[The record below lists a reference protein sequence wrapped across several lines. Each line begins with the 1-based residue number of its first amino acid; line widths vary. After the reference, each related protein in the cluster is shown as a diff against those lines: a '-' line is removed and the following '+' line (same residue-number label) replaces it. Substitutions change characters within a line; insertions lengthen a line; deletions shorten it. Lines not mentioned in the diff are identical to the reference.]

1 MADNYFKIV
10 VNQDQLDRL
19 FKKYGEDLTEKAIR
33 VTTKY
38 TNKIANEAKEIID
51 DYRYR
56 DTGRLINSIK
66 PSIHAYVDK
75 IVGEVNAGTKY
86 AKFIHDGAKHPTPG
100 SEETERFF
108 VPFRVAPSL
117 YKWAKRNK
125 VIETIDGVDR
135 LVSTGQ
141 VVYPNKGGLLVHIT
155 PTKYFE
161 KPFNKYKE
169 QFIQEISE
177 IVGE

>member
-75 IVGEVNAGTKY
+75 IVGEV
-86 AKFIHDGAKHPTPG
+86 
-100 SEETERFF
+100 S
-108 VPFRVAPSL
+108 
-117 YKWAKRNK
+117 
-125 VIETIDGVDR
+125 
-135 LVSTGQ
+135 
-141 VVYPNKGGLLVHIT
+141 
-155 PTKYFE
+155 
-161 KPFNKYKE
+161 
-169 QFIQEISE
+169 
-177 IVGE
+177 